1 MKFLADEGVD
11 GQIVSP
17 LREDGHDVL
26 YVAEHIAGITD
37 EEILE
42 MAHCDNRILMTRDK
56 DFGELVYREKRT
68 HSGIILNRLYEL
80 GSEKKAEI
88 VSKVIQNFGEALIG
102 SFTIIQPG
110 QIRTKTMK

>member
-11 GQIVSP
+11 GQIVSR

-26 YVAEHIAGITD
+26 YVAENIAGTTD

-42 MAHCDNRILMTRDK
+42 LANRDERILMTRDK
-56 DFGELVYREKRT
+56 DFGELVYREKRA

-80 GSEKKAEI
+80 SSGRKAEI
-88 VSKVIQNFGEALIG
+88 VSKVIQDFGEELIG

-110 QIRTKTMK
+110 RIRMKRMK